1 VTGRGIPWAPVDLR
15 GDSRRDALVA
25 IADRYHIPI
34 EDIAPAPAPGAANY
48 VYFLGDHLVVRIPRG
63 GGARLAELAKE
74 ATVIPAVRRAG
85 VRTPA
90 VVTYDDSCSVVGV
103 PYLVVERVRG
113 RDLAALEAAPS
124 EAAGAYRQVGL
135 SLARLHQLAR
145 GTVGPLPG
153 LQVDEDA
160 DPRPAVE
167 ALAEVGYV
175 DADAARW
182 LVGWFDRL
190 ARWRPADVEPVVV
203 HGDASPTNIVVA
215 SDADVLGRGPDRGRD
230 GGFDTATLVDWGDA
244 AWADPAVDFAKLPLR
259 AVPFALEGYLSGVG
273 VRSRAEALEGWSARV
288 LWYHLSWALH
298 GIPQEPR
305 TDERT
310 WTAPPFS
317 RLLEVLRFFAQ
328 TPPEPWPSLA

>member
-1 VTGRGIPWAPVDLR
+1 MDLR

-25 IADRYHIPI
+25 IADRYHIAI
-34 EDIAPAPAPGAANY
+34 EDIVPAPAPGAANY

-74 ATVIPAVRRAG
+74 ATVIPAARRAG

-103 PYLVVERVRG
+103 PYLVIERVRG
-113 RDLAALEAAPS
+113 RDLGALGVSPT

-135 SLARLHQLAR
+135 SLARLHRLVR
-145 GTVGPLPG
+145 GRVGPLPG
-153 LQVDEDA
+153 LGVDDES
-160 DPRPAVE
+160 DPRPTVE

-175 DADAARW
+175 DVDAARW
-182 LVGWFDRL
+182 LIGWFDRL

-203 HGDASPTNIVVA
+203 HGDAAPTNIVVA
-215 SDADVLGRGPDRGRD
+215 SDLELLGPGADRGVD
-230 GGFDTATLVDWGDA
+230 GVFDTATLVDWGDA
-244 AWADPAVDFAKLPLR
+244 AWADPAVDFAKIPLR
-259 AVPFALEGYLSGVG
+259 AVPFALEGYLAGVG
-273 VRSRAEALEGWSARV
+273 ARSRAEALQGWAARI

-298 GIPQEPR
+298 GAPQEPR

-310 WTAPPFS
+310 WTAPPLS

-328 TPPEPWPSLA
+328 SPPEPWASLA